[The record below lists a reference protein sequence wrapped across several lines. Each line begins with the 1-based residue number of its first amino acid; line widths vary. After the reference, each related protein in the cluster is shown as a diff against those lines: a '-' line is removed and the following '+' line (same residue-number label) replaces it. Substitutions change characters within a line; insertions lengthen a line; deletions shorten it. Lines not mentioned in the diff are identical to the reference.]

1 MTSMMNK
8 LPISVHILTWNS
20 AQTLE
25 RAMASVESCAEI
37 LVIDGGSQDDTVTIA
52 ERCGARV
59 IPQRFPGA
67 QGKPLMDFSAARNAG
82 LEHATQP
89 WILALDSDEVMSPD
103 AMKEISAIVTKPQS
117 QPDPEPA
124 PALPTVADPAPSR
137 AEGAGAEAGAYRVPR
152 RYVTPDG
159 TVITL
164 ASTYPNERI
173 YFFRKDATERWEK
186 PVHERIALKPE
197 TKTGRLKDGSLA
209 PLAPLSVFRS
219 KLGQYLKIE
228 CEQSRGKGWLAWFR
242 RVIHT
247 LRGRA
252 VSFLRLL
259 WIWLIPHQGERLPL
273 RYEMARFWY
282 GWKLVVMTCPAFL

>member
-1 MTSMMNK
+1 MSK
-8 LPISVHILTWNS
+8 LPVSVHILTWNS

-25 RAMASVESCAEI
+25 RAMASVEGCAEI
-37 LVIDGGSQDDTVTIA
+37 LVIDGGSQDDTIMIA

-67 QGKPLMDFSAARNAG
+67 QGKPLMDFSAARNTG

-89 WILALDSDEVMSPD
+89 WILTLDSDEVMSPD
-103 AMKEISAIVTKPQS
+103 AMKEISTIVTKPQS
-117 QPDPEPA
+117 QPEPEPE
-124 PALPTVADPAPSR
+124 PVPEP
-137 AEGAGAEAGAYRVPR
+137 GAYFVPR

-173 YFFRKDATERWEK
+173 YFFRKDAAERWEK
-186 PVHERIALKPE
+186 PVHERIALKPG
-197 TKTGRLKDGSLA
+197 TTVRRLKDGSLA

-219 KLGQYLKIE
+219 KLSQYLRIE

-242 RVIHT
+242 RVVHT
-247 LRGRA
+247 LRGRI
-252 VSFLRLL
+252 VSLIRLL
-259 WIWLIPHQGERLPL
+259 WIWLLPHRGNRLPL

-282 GWKLVVMTCPAFL
+282 GWKLVVMTCPLMQ